1 MTMTTWLWSR
11 QLACALAAGVAGI
24 VIIGQ
29 ALHSSNTVSAAPAA
43 VMADRGPASGFETDI
58 PDRGAALMTACRSD
72 AAQFCAQV
80 TPGQGRIVSCLAAR
94 RDDVSD
100 YCRSALLQRRFNRE
114 RYHQVM
120 QD

>member
-1 MTMTTWLWSR
+1 MTTWLSSR

-29 ALHSSNTVSAAPAA
+29 ALYSSNAVSAAAAA
-43 VMADRGPASGFETDI
+43 VTADSGPAGFATDI

-94 RDDVSD
+94 RDDLSD
-100 YCRSALLQRRFNRE
+100 YCRSAMLQRRFNRE
-114 RYHQVM
+114 RYHQAM